1 MADDARDLTAQVLA
15 DEDRQAEQRVA
26 RATTV
31 LPDDLLPGVGG
42 EDMSLREALRR
53 SGWSTVVTIGLAGAL
68 IGFDNTAV
76 AVLGPDI
83 QDTLGASDAVMGAIA
98 GAGGVLFL
106 VGSVPISSLADRLPR
121 LRIAA
126 ACVAVWSV
134 LIALTGTVQNAFSLF
149 MARLG
154 AGLAQSYDL
163 PVNGPVLID
172 TYPIEARARVFG
184 LSFSFQLG
192 GLIVAPLLV
201 GGITEAIG
209 GGEAWRWAFLVIGVL
224 ALPLVVGL
232 ARLPEPRR
240 GRHEMQAVLGEE
252 LDDRDELPI
261 SLSVAFERLRSIKSF
276 HFFLLGMASLGM
288 ALFSLP
294 IFLNLFLEDELGLDA
309 LERGFL
315 GSAPYLPPVVAITVA
330 GMNADRLFR
339 RSPPGA
345 ILLMGGLVGG
355 YGVFVA
361 LALLMPSVWLVG
373 AFLAVGLAMARAAF
387 TVVFATTAAVIPY
400 RLRSRGVAMVGV
412 YLFCFGGFFGAVLTG
427 VLSDAIGRQAAVIT
441 VTLPSSLIGGALMAY
456 GARYVRGDISRCVEE
471 LQEEQE
477 EMARRRGDD
486 GDPPVVQVKNLDFA
500 YDNVQVLFDVGLDV
514 QRGETVALLGTNGAG
529 KSTLLRVV
537 SGLGVPL
544 RGVVRLNGRTVT
556 YADPEVRVKIGIVQL
571 MGGKATFPSLSVR
584 ENLRMAAY
592 LYRGED
598 LERRVGAALGR
609 FPVLSER
616 HDAPAGDLSGGQQQ
630 MLALAMALVH
640 EPEVLAIDELSL
652 GLAPVVVQELLGTVR
667 DLKAQGQTM
676 IIVEQSLN
684 IAQAVADRAVFMEK
698 GEVRFDGPI
707 AELVERDD
715 LARAVFLGGTTA

>member
-1 MADDARDLTAQVLA
+1 MAEDARGLTAQVLE
-15 DEDRQAEQRVA
+15 DEAERAGRQASP
-26 RATTV
+26 ATTV

-42 EDMSLREALRR
+42 EDMPLREALRR
-53 SGWSTVVTIGLAGAL
+53 GGRSTVITIGLAGAL
-68 IGFDNTAV
+68 TGFDNVTL
-76 AVLGPDI
+76 AVLSPDI
-83 QDTLGASDAVMGAIA
+83 QATLGASDAVMGAIA

-106 VGSVPISSLADRLPR
+106 LGSVPISSLADRLPR
-121 LRIAA
+121 VRIAA
-126 ACVAVWSV
+126 VCVALWSV
-134 LIALTGTVQNAFSLF
+134 MILLTGLVQNAFSLF
-149 MARLG
+149 LARLG
-154 AGLAQSYDL
+154 GGLAQSYEL
-163 PVNGPVLID
+163 PVNGPVLVD
-172 TYPIEARARVFG
+172 AYPIEARARVFG

-192 GLIVAPLLV
+192 GFIVAPLLA
-201 GGITEAIG
+201 GGIVEVIG
-209 GGEAWRWAFLVIGVL
+209 GGEAWRWAFFLIAVLSVPL
-224 ALPLVVGL
+224 ALAL

-261 SLSVAFERLRSIKSF
+261 SLSVAFERLRTIKSF
-276 HFFLLGMASLGM
+276 HFFLLGMASLGL

-294 IFLNLFLEDELGLDA
+294 IFVNLFLEDELGLDA
-309 LERGFL
+309 LERGLF
-315 GSAPYLPPVVAITVA
+315 SSVTYLPAVVAITIA
-330 GMNADRLFR
+330 GTNADRLFR

-345 ILLMGGLVGG
+345 VMLMGGLVGG
-355 YGVFVA
+355 FGIFVA

-373 AFLAVGLAMARAAF
+373 AFLAVGTALARAAF
-387 TVVFATTAAVIPY
+387 TVVFATTAAVMPY

-427 VLSDAIGRQAAVIT
+427 LLADAIGRQAAVIA

-477 EMARRRGDD
+477 ELARRRGDD
-486 GDPPVVQVKNLDFA
+486 GEPPVVQVRNLDFA
-500 YDNVQVLFDVGLDV
+500 YGTVQVLFDVAMDV
-514 QRGETVALLGTNGAG
+514 HRGETVALLGTNGAG

-537 SGLGVPL
+537 SGLGVPR

-584 ENLRMAAY
+584 ENLRMAGY

-598 LERRVGAALGR
+598 LERRVDGAIER
-609 FPVLSER
+609 FPALTDR
-616 HDAPAGDLSGGQQQ
+616 IGTPAGDLSGGQQQ

-640 EPEVLAIDELSL
+640 EPEVLVIDELSL

-667 DLKAQGQTM
+667 DLKARGQTM

-684 IAQAVADRAVFMEK
+684 IAQAVADRALFLEK

-707 AELVERDD
+707 VDLVERDD
-715 LARAVFLGGTTA
+715 LARAVFLGGTTP